1 MLKNFTACYTKLE
14 HGYMGKLLE
23 WPGVITEGNDLEDCR
38 DLLAEAANEMAELY
52 KDEGLKIP
60 YAPLTLESMPVTV
73 APECLPQEEALLA
86 HVS

>member
-1 MLKNFTACYTKLE
+1 MKNFTACYTKLE

-23 WPGVITEGNDLEDCR
+23 WPGVITEGDDLEDCR
-38 DLLAEAANEMAELY
+38 DLLTEAANEMAELY

-60 YAPLTLESMPVTV
+60 YAPLILESMPVNV
-73 APECLPQEEALLA
+73 ASECLPQEEALLA